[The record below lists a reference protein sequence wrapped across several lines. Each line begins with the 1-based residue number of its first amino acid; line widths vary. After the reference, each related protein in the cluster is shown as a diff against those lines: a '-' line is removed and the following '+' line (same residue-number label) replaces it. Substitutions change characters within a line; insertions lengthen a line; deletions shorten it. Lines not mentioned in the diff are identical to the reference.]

1 MKFSLLCHLQMRLY
15 TLLLALALL
24 AVACAISEDQE
35 VEELPIGQLEP
46 HHRQKRAPLLLTKA
60 LLAKGLLVGAG
71 VGALGIGALGLAKAK

>member
-1 MKFSLLCHLQMRLY
+1 MFFAVLQMRLY

-24 AVACAISEDQE
+24 AVACAINEDQKVDDTSE
-35 VEELPIGQLEP
+35 LEP
-46 HHRQKRAPLLLTKA
+46 HHREKRAPLLLTKA